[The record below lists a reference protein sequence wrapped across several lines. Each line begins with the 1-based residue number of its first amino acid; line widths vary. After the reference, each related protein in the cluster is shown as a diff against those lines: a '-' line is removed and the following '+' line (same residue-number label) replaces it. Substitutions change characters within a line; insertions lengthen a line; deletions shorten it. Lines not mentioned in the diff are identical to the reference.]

1 MNAII
6 LGYSFLFT
14 DLTKRIDFS
23 LKKLK
28 TGFNN
33 IQFGFKNRKYFGL
46 QDIVTAIYS
55 QAGLLIL
62 FYIIDE
68 KTYGYYRALFVVVA
82 PIFMITVALS
92 QVILKHLTNMRRE
105 NILSAFRKIQRY
117 TFLFGIV
124 ICLSLIVSRGLV
136 FSIINIKPDTV
147 SNVSYFLIIAITLMR
162 FVFANYEMLLVV
174 YDMQRQRFLVMA
186 MAAAI
191 SVASIFLLLPRFGLI
206 GAVSTNVISYLI
218 VLFGL
223 LLIAEKEV
231 YSQKT

>member
-1 MNAII
+1 
-6 LGYSFLFT
+6 
-14 DLTKRIDFS
+14 
-23 LKKLK
+23 
-28 TGFNN
+28 
-33 IQFGFKNRKYFGL
+33 
-46 QDIVTAIYS
+46 
-55 QAGLLIL
+55 
-62 FYIIDE
+62 
-68 KTYGYYRALFVVVA
+68 
-82 PIFMITVALS
+82 
-92 QVILKHLTNMRRE
+92 
-105 NILSAFRKIQRY
+105 
-117 TFLFGIV
+117 
-124 ICLSLIVSRGLV
+124 
-136 FSIINIKPDTV
+136 
-147 SNVSYFLIIAITLMR
+147 MR